1 MSSIRCPT
9 RLDFMNAVKCDDVR
23 ELHRSRLGRPSSALR
38 GAARASPRNAMFSM
52 RMSRVTNDGSDSDE
66 EGVPAYLNCTIL
78 DAMDRLEECA
88 ELKAIVYWLD
98 DLRKRHHKRMRII
111 DKDLS
116 NGVALL
122 DAMYIIDSTL
132 FNTQTRRANCF
143 LPQLSGE
150 DCYVERDLDEHG
162 HAASRNIQM
171 VRHVLGRYPWREECA
186 DDATIQ
192 VPNFEHID
200 EWDLANFVLLAAVTC
215 ERCDE
220 LVGQMLSFDEWVQQ
234 RLSDVVAR
242 GMETLGLERP
252 AVNDEADAG
261 GGAKLE
267 GELAEERRKRQEC
280 EAQIEALTEALE
292 GWRCTCQG
300 LEEEVVATRA
310 RLDDAKAEIRRLRAT
325 GRSVLRDCEG
335 RKRDSYNR
343 FRGGVRR

>member
-1 MSSIRCPT
+1 
-9 RLDFMNAVKCDDVR
+9 
-23 ELHRSRLGRPSSALR
+23 
-38 GAARASPRNAMFSM
+38 MFSM

-66 EGVPAYLNCTIL
+66 EGVPAYLNATIL

-98 DLRKRHHKRMRII
+98 DLRKRHDKRLRII

-122 DAMYIIDSTL
+122 DAMYIIDGSL
-132 FNTQTRRANCF
+132 FDTQAGRTNCF
-143 LPQLSGE
+143 LAQLREE
-150 DCYVERDLDEHG
+150 DAYVERDLDEHG
-162 HAASRNIQM
+162 RAASRNIQM

-186 DDATIQ
+186 DDATIK
-192 VPNFEHID
+192 VPNFDEID
-200 EWDLANFVLLAAVTC
+200 DWELANFVLLAAVTC

-252 AVNDEADAG
+252 AVNEEAEAC
-261 GGAKLE
+261 GAKLE
-267 GELAEERRKRQEC
+267 NELAEERRRRREC

-292 GWRCTCQG
+292 GWRSTCQG

-310 RLDDAKAEIRRLRAT
+310 KLDDAKAEIRRLRAT
-325 GRSVLRDCEG
+325 GRSVLRDCEV

-343 FRGGVRR
+343 FRSGVRR